1 MKYSVYLIYFLLF
14 LNLGCKKTAADVV
27 QNVVNNTIN
36 TIDVSKYS
44 TTDVVGNSLGQID
57 NTDWTFDNTWTAAEN
72 ALMQSPTPTQLL
84 NTENAT
90 ISLYPSY
97 PNPLVEQFVL
107 SFSTT
112 KSTLLQ
118 LVVTDSLLN
127 VKMRNFRTT
136 NIGSNSI
143 TFLLAAN
150 EYTNNKNYR
159 LYYGFYSLSG
169 GLFYKGHGDVAVRR

>member
-1 MKYSVYLIYFLLF
+1 MTKNTFCLLLISFL
-14 LNLGCKKTAADVV
+14 LNLGCKKSTADVV
-27 QNVVNNTIN
+27 QNVVNTS
-36 TIDVSKYS
+36 IDVSKYTS
-44 TTDVVGNSLGQID
+44 TDVVGNSLGQID

-84 NTENAT
+84 NTENA
-90 ISLYPSY
+90 IILLYPSY

-127 VKMRNFRTT
+127 VKMRNFKTT
-136 NIGSNSI
+136 NVGSNSI
-143 TFLLAAN
+143 AFLLAAN
-150 EYTNNKNYR
+150 EFANNKNYR
-159 LYYGFYSLSG
+159 LYYGFYSLAA
-169 GLFYKGHGDVAVRR
+169 GLYYKGHGDLAVRR